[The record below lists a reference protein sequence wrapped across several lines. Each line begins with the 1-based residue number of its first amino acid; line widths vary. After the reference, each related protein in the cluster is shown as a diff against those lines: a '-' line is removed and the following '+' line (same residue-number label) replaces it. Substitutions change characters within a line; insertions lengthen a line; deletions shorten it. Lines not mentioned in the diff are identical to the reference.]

1 MNINCDK
8 DNKMTKKAYKLCVLM
23 PSYNKGLYIQEAIE
37 SVLAQN
43 TNFDF
48 RLIITDD
55 ASSDETL
62 DIVQEFQK
70 THSNII
76 TLLPSKENQGLLS
89 NIIKA
94 YKEMNCEYFCVLDP
108 DDYYTDIYFLQKAVE
123 FLDNNKD
130 FSIYASG
137 VMIIN
142 ADNTQHKRE
151 NIKEAFVDCD
161 FYDMLKGKAVLG
173 HTTGSIFRNNYI
185 NDEVIRFLESKCAK
199 GDTYKECAYREDDFR
214 NRVHLTIGKS
224 HFVNEIVGVYR
235 YVRGGLY
242 LGANTLRQI
251 NLGVRAYLDMY
262 DYFGRKNLEWI
273 DLAISRLFVMDI
285 KVVKQCAD
293 IKDIVELAHILYRIS
308 TFKQFKLRLY
318 LDKDET
324 NFKKLSLRYKL
335 LYKIYKYLDKK
346 INKKLRKNMLQ

>member
-1 MNINCDK
+1 
-8 DNKMTKKAYKLCVLM
+8 MTKKAYKLCVLM
-23 PSYNKGLYIQEAIE
+23 PSYNKGSYIKKAIE

-48 RLIITDD
+48 QLIITDD
-55 ASSDETL
+55 ASADETL
-62 DIVQEFQK
+62 DIVLEFQK
-70 THSNII
+70 THSHRI
-76 TLLPSKENQGLLS
+76 TLLPSKQNQGLLS

-94 YKEMNCEYFCVLDP
+94 YKEMSCEYFCVLDP
-108 DDYYTDIYFLQKAVE
+108 DDYYTDMYFLQKAID

-151 NIKEAFVDCD
+151 NIKEDFVDCD
-161 FYDMLKGKAVLG
+161 FDDMLKGKAVLG

-185 NDEVIRFLESKCAK
+185 NDEVIRFLESKCAN
-199 GDTYKECAYREDDFR
+199 GDTYKEVAYREDDFR
-214 NRVHLTIGKS
+214 NRVHLTMGKS

-235 YVRGGLY
+235 YVVGGLY
-242 LGANTLRQI
+242 FGANRLRQI

-273 DLAISRLFVMDI
+273 DLAISRLFTIDI
-285 KVVKQCAD
+285 EIVKQYAD
-293 IKDIVELAHILYRIS
+293 IKDVIELTHILYRIS
-308 TFKQFKLRLY
+308 TFKQFEKNLKLY
-318 LDKDET
+318 LEKDESKI
-324 NFKKLSLRYKL
+324 KKLSLRYKL
-335 LYKIYKYLDKK
+335 LYKIYTYLDKK
-346 INKKLRKNMLQ
+346 IIRKVNTTSIT